1 MRAAKGLLLDLV
13 GWALVV
19 AGLAALVLPG
29 PGLLMLFAGVA
40 VLSQRYHWAHRM
52 VTPLRYHALKGAAD
66 SVRSW
71 FRIVLT
77 LLVALVLITSG
88 VIWVVGPAV
97 PAWWPLNRFWWLPG
111 DEAAGVTQIVSGL
124 IAGGLLGWSIR
135 HFRGDPERRRA
146 FEEEWRAFRQ
156 RHRRGNRRDDAA

>member
-1 MRAAKGLLLDLV
+1 MLHLV
-13 GWALVV
+13 GWTLVV

-40 VLSQRYHWAHRM
+40 VLSQRHRWAHRM
-52 VTPLRYHALKGAAD
+52 LAPLRYHAMKGAAD

-77 LLVALVLITSG
+77 LLVAIVLITSG
-88 VIWVVGPAV
+88 VIWILSPPV
-97 PAWWPLNRFWWLPG
+97 PAWWPFHRFWWLPG

-135 HFRGDPERRRA
+135 HFRGRPERLHA
-146 FEEEWRAFRQ
+146 LEEDWRAFRE
-156 RHRRGNRRDDAA
+156 RHRRDKRDDAA